1 VTRGSGRCKSRG
13 RWGRVGWSAAARQ
26 ATLVTLAALV
36 LLVFTFSFASPARAD
51 GGAPNLVYIAG
62 SGANANDL
70 VVADI
75 AGKNVTAH
83 IAVGGKPVAVALSFD
98 NRFAY
103 VTQSASNSLAIVDA
117 QAKNVSA
124 SIPLGAQPTGIA
136 VDPSASANR
145 LIVVNAGGDSASVVD
160 PDARHVVATIPVG
173 HTPTGVAI
181 AGPSSG
187 IRDVNSAEIYVAN
200 SGGDSVSVIDDTTL
214 KVIATIAVPG
224 GPESIVIP
232 QNGGISGVAY
242 VGTRSGAIVAIRLV
256 DHQVLGAL
264 FQLQGGASAQMD
276 YNATNGQIYVPDPS
290 AGVVQ
295 VLRPASPGAAG
306 SAPSLPA
313 EPLRTLPFPGG
324 PAAVAIPNDGSYAFV
339 AARDTGYVAMYDLSQ
354 HRIVATLDVGGAPV
368 GMVTGSY
375 PPLLGAQAGAV
386 LSVVLTVAV
395 LGTLAVVAFLF
406 IRADRRRQEHQPP
419 STPVPPQDEGV
430 IR

>member
-1 VTRGSGRCKSRG
+1 VATGSGRRG
-13 RWGRVGWSAAARQ
+13 RVMWKGAARRV
-26 ATLVTLAALV
+26 ALLGGFSLLLGLAIILVPASLLAP
-36 LLVFTFSFASPARAD
+36 PAKAD
-51 GGAPNLVYIAG
+51 GGSPNLVYIAG
-62 SGANANDL
+62 GGASANDL

-75 AGKNVTAH
+75 AGKNVAAH
-83 IAVGGKPVAVALSFD
+83 IAVGGKPVAVVLSFD

-103 VTQSASNSLAIVDA
+103 VTQSASNSLAVVDA
-117 QAKNVSA
+117 QAKSVSA
-124 SIPLGAQPTGIA
+124 TIPLGAQPTGIA
-136 VDPSASANR
+136 LDTSASANR
-145 LIVVNAGGDSASVVD
+145 LFIVNAGGDSASAVD
-160 PDARHVVATIPVG
+160 PDARHVIATIPVG
-173 HTPTGVAI
+173 HTPTGVAV

-187 IRDVNSAEIYVAN
+187 IRDINSAEIYVAN
-200 SGGDSVSVIDDTTL
+200 SGGDSVSVIDDTSL

-224 GPESIVIP
+224 GPESVVIP

-256 DHQVLGAL
+256 DHQVLGNL
-264 FQLQGGASAQMD
+264 FQLRGGASGQMD

-295 VLRPASPGAAG
+295 VLRPASPGGAG
-306 SAPSLPA
+306 SAPSLPT

-339 AARDTGYVAMYDLSQ
+339 AARDAGDVAMYDLSQ
-354 HRIVATLDVGGAPV
+354 HHTVATLDVGGAPV

-386 LSVVLTVAV
+386 LDVALTVAV

-406 IRADRRRQEHQPP
+406 IRADRRRQAQQPP
-419 STPVPPQDEGV
+419 SATASPQDEGV
-430 IR
+430 TR